1 VPLGKAPK
9 KLDREALAHYAAN
22 LLGQRSM
29 SRAELRKKLALRA
42 ANPEDVAALLEQ
54 FAEYGAVDDER
65 FAQGFAQSRQ
75 QNRLHGPERV
85 LRDLAGKQVAAGLAR
100 AAVSAVFG
108 GQDETE
114 LIRDYLARRYRGK
127 DLKTLLA
134 EERQFAS
141 VFRRLRL
148 AGYSSGNVL
157 KVLKS
162 YSRLA
167 DEFEPAEE

>member
-1 VPLGKAPK
+1 MPPGKAPK
-9 KLDREALAHYAAN
+9 KLDREALTHYAAN
-22 LLGQRSM
+22 LLGQRSL
-29 SRAELRKKLALRA
+29 SRAELQRKLTQRA
-42 ANPEDVAALLEQ
+42 ANPEDIAPLLAK

-85 LRDLAGKQVAAGLAR
+85 LRDLASKQVESGLAR
-100 AAVSAVFG
+100 AAVNAVYG
-108 GQDETE
+108 NQDETE
-114 LIRDYLARRYRGK
+114 LIRDYLARRYRGQ
-127 DLKTLLA
+127 DLKAMLA

-148 AGYSSGNVL
+148 AGYSSANVL

-167 DEFEPAEE
+167 DEFEPTEE